1 MAKRNLP
8 TGETKPLEVNIANK
22 RLLLL
27 PEKAIFWEEQEALI
41 LSDLHVG
48 KAAHFR
54 KNGVAIPK
62 EANRTIFWD
71 LSHLIQRFKPKQVL
85 IIGDLFHSELNN
97 EWDEFVDFRYNFS
110 EVKFVL
116 VEGNHDTIP
125 KVLLEE
131 ADIEWMFRY
140 ELDGIQFVHDP
151 KDAIETGFTVCGHI
165 HPAVRLYG
173 AGKQY
178 LRLPCFFKQGDALV
192 LPGFGY
198 FTGTHSMKPQK
209 GDEVWVTTGK
219 EVMKLDL

>member
-1 MAKRNLP
+1 MAKRSLP
-8 TGETKPLEVNIANK
+8 TGETKSLEVDIDNK

-27 PEKAIFWEEQEALI
+27 PEKAIFWEEQGALI
-41 LSDLHVG
+41 LSDLHIG

-62 EANRTIFWD
+62 EANKTIFWD
-71 LSHLIQRFKPKQVL
+71 LSRLLHRFKPKKVL
-85 IIGDLFHSELNN
+85 FIGDLFHSELNR
-97 EWDEFVDFRYNFS
+97 EWDEFVDFRGNFS
-110 EVKFVL
+110 DICFVL

-125 KVLLEE
+125 MVLLNE
-131 ADIEWMFRY
+131 ANIELAFRY
-140 ELDGIQFVHDP
+140 DVDGIEFVHDP
-151 KDAIETGFTVCGHI
+151 KDATEGKFTVCGHI

-178 LRLPCFFKQGDALV
+178 LRLPCFFKRGDTLI

-198 FTGTHSMKPQK
+198 FTGTHSMKPKK

-219 EVMKLDL
+219 EVARLAL